1 MVLPGALEEITY
13 TAQSSASSLASSIFN
28 NENDLINP
36 ASLSLLYLAGLLTSF
51 SPCSLGLLPLTLS
64 YISTAAGERSDK
76 SSFFPTVAFAGGL
89 AMVFC
94 GLGLSASL
102 LGGVFGRGTDNVLG
116 NFLLVALSSGVS
128 IVMGLQ
134 LLELINLPL
143 PSLELDVP
151 GVTSNQDTSIQMDG
165 EGSILTFDDDGNL
178 IPPSAVKSDQA
189 LETMQK
195 PNGSSLFRAF
205 LLGGSLALVAS
216 PCATPVLTS
225 ILAFV
230 AVNQDPSLGFVLL
243 MTYTIG
249 YTTPLLVV
257 GATGGEALAKVQA
270 AAAQAE
276 STPGQRRSI
285 VAMLGNAVTPL
296 TACVLIYYGTTGLLT
311 GLLGDPS
318 LAGLAPLM

>member
-1 MVLPGALEEITY
+1 
-13 TAQSSASSLASSIFN
+13 
-28 NENDLINP
+28 
-36 ASLSLLYLAGLLTSF
+36 
-51 SPCSLGLLPLTLS
+51 
-64 YISTAAGERSDK
+64 
-76 SSFFPTVAFAGGL
+76 
-89 AMVFC
+89 MVFC